1 MAAFDRP
8 EDFYATYDVFKI
20 YERPSLK
27 AKHIRWF
34 DAEFWRP
41 AACDARMTFLE
52 IGCGTGQFMM
62 YLRHKGASRF
72 IGIEPDGRAVAAMEP
87 DLSARVAVE
96 DIWQW
101 FERSSPAEPFDRV
114 AMLDVLEHFSP
125 VDGVRLL
132 RMIRRVLKEAGSIV
146 VRVPNVASPWG
157 QQHQFS
163 DLTHKAAYTP
173 GSLRQLCLAAGYDC
187 VMIFGQRRGSP
198 MRRLTEDLLHRILA
212 RLLTEPPVIW
222 SANMIAILK
231 PRSTALESKPNPD
244 KARDQ

>member
-8 EDFYATYDVFKI
+8 EDFYATYDRFKA

-27 AKHIRWF
+27 TKHIRWF

-41 AACDARMTFLE
+41 ATCDAGMAFLE
-52 IGCGTGQFMM
+52 IGCGTGQFLM
-62 YLRHKGASRF
+62 YLRHKGADRF
-72 IGIEPDGRAVAAMEP
+72 TGVEPDRRAVAAMEP
-87 DLSARVAVE
+87 ELSARVVVE

-101 FERSSPAEPFDRV
+101 LERSPPAEPFDRV

-125 VDGVRLL
+125 VEGVRLL
-132 RMIRRVLKEAGSIV
+132 RLIRRVLKETGAIV

-173 GSLRQLCLAAGYDC
+173 GSLRQLCQAAGYEC
-187 VMIFGQRRGSP
+187 ITILGQRRGSP
-198 MRRLTEDLLHRILA
+198 MRRLTEDLLHRALG
-212 RLLTEPPVIW
+212 RLLTEPPPLW
-222 SANMIAILK
+222 SANMIAVLK
-231 PRSTALESKPNPD
+231 PSPTALAPSHP
-244 KARDQ
+244 RT